1 MNKDKALAALNGH
14 KGGVPRKFT
23 KSLANEICKAVST
36 SPLTL
41 KALCSQ
47 NPHWPSYEVIR
58 LSAERYDW
66 FDSMMQRARARQA
79 GVLLEDNEQRSVDLL
94 AAPGDMARV
103 QAHRIV
109 FENRRWWAGKVDRGQ
124 WGDDSQVNIANVQG
138 VVVSDEQLRDLR
150 KRLVRIRSK
159 AALEAE
165 HGSQGAQK
173 SPPQV
178 P

>member
-14 KGGVPRKFT
+14 KGGAPRKFT

-47 NPHWPSYEVIR
+47 NPHWPSYAVIR
-58 LSAERYDW
+58 LAAERYPW
-66 FDSMMQRARARQA
+66 FDSMMQRARVRQA

-94 AAPGDMARV
+94 ADPGDMARV
-103 QAHRIV
+103 QAHKVV

-124 WGDDSQVNIANVQG
+124 WGDDPGVSVQNIAAVQ
-138 VVVSDEQLRDLR
+138 VTDQQLRELR
-150 KRLVRIRSK
+150 DRLPAARK
-159 AALEAE
+159 LLKEAALEAE
-165 HGSQGAQK
+165 RGNKGA
-173 SPPQV
+173 
-178 P
+178 